1 VRQPQTGRQTKQW
14 WDDPRRL
21 IVVALGVILAL
32 LLGLQRPADA
42 HPVRQAPVI
51 SPQAITTPAPTPTP
65 TPYGIAP
72 PDAQTVADTHWQTFT
87 VQAGDT
93 LLSVALETGIDVND
107 MPCVIAPTFTV
118 DQPLVIGNI
127 FEIPP
132 PGTLCHAVTH
142 GETIESIAA
151 RYRVRPEMVVG
162 VAWNRLSGWPLHTPL
177 APNIHLRI
185 PLSIEPTTTVRDG
198 ATGLASAEE
207 FLTYMLHQRVNT
219 SPFVAYAVGGGVRA
233 TTPAGQ
239 VPSTWPYGSGH
250 FAWPLFGWLTQSY
263 RYDHRAIDV
272 AAPLGTLVTAADRGV
287 VIRAGWNN
295 QGYGQFV
302 VIDHN
307 IDYITLYAHL
317 SEILVEEGQVVAQG
331 QTVGRVG
338 STGNST
344 GPHLHFEIRDFGRLT
359 NPLELLG
366 K

>member
-1 VRQPQTGRQTKQW
+1 VRQPPIPRQMSNRQPHQW
-14 WDDPRRL
+14 RWMW
-21 IVVALGVILAL
+21 VA
-32 LLGLQRPADA
+32 LLGLMALITAMERPAGA
-42 HPVRQAPVI
+42 RPLTQAPVL
-51 SPQAITTPAPTPTP
+51 SPEAVTTPAPTPTP
-65 TPYGIAP
+65 TPFG
-72 PDAQTVADTHWQTFT
+72 TVTAATPAASHWQTYT

-93 LLSVALETGIDVND
+93 LLSVALETGIDVAD
-107 MPCVIAPTFTV
+107 MPCVIAPTFTGE
-118 DQPLVIGNI
+118 QPLVIGNVL
-127 FEIPP
+127 EIPP
-132 PGTLCHAVTH
+132 PGTLCHAVQP

-151 RYRVRPEMVVG
+151 RYRVHPEMVAG
-162 VAWNRLSGWPLHTPL
+162 LAWNRLAGWPPHLPL
-177 APNIHLRI
+177 AANIHLRV
-185 PLSIEPTTTVRDG
+185 PLAIEPSLTVRDG

-207 FLTYMLHQRVNT
+207 FLTYMLQQPVNT
-219 SPFVAYAVGGGVRA
+219 SPFVAYAVGGGARA
-233 TTPAGQ
+233 TSAAGQ

-250 FAWPLFGWLTQSY
+250 FAWPLFGWLTQGY

-272 AAPLGTLVTAADRGV
+272 AAPSGTLVTAADRGV

-317 SEILVEEGQVVAQG
+317 SEVMVEEGQVVAQG
-331 QTVGRVG
+331 QAVGRVG

-359 NPLELLG
+359 NPLEFLG